1 MTERTF
7 DAFCDS
13 VGGLLNGTAEGK
25 GYNRTGADGPND
37 LYTFIQ
43 EMNGNAGHAAGEIVY
58 KVRRYMAKGNP
69 EDILKVAAWAYLIWK
84 HRPV

>member
-1 MTERTF
+1 MNERTF
-7 DAFCDS
+7 QQFCDS
-13 VGGLLNGTAEGK
+13 VGGLLNGTADGK

-37 LYTFIQ
+37 LYAFIA

-69 EDILKVAAWAYLIWK
+69 EDIMKVAAWAYLVWK
-84 HRPV
+84 HHPA